1 MREPIRDK
9 HRLLHIQD
17 AINTILERTEGMT
30 YDALVSD
37 KIQFGGIV
45 YYTMIIGEASY
56 KLSREFVKTF
66 PEVEWDVIDLDEHIF
81 QVRPFELSKYIAR
94 RRSDFINGLI
104 TDCYVVF
111 NGQAVR
117 VNARYQ
123 TRREIES
130 KLEMLRP

>member
-66 PEVEWDVIDLDEHIF
+66 PEVEWDVIANMRHHIVHGYYQVNPKDIWDVIQHDIQPLKEQVEDLLSTIDWDEWEKKK
-81 QVRPFELSKYIAR
+81 FE
-94 RRSDFINGLI
+94 
-104 TDCYVVF
+104 
-111 NGQAVR
+111 
-117 VNARYQ
+117 
-123 TRREIES
+123 
-130 KLEMLRP
+130 M